1 MKTRLRNLP
10 SGNHHEGRRQ
20 PLPRRAYCA
29 PRSYG
34 GDEPPVQKG
43 CDPPAGSR
51 RDRHAHERDEAGI
64 PLSYG
69 LASTQLPPGAAI
81 PVEERLEA
89 LAEAG
94 RLLLSEVTA
103 EEEEDDA
110 EQPEEQDQRREVL
123 RLALHR

>member
-1 MKTRLRNLP
+1 MRTRLRNLP

-43 CDPPAGSR
+43 CVPPAGSR
-51 RDRHAHERDEAGI
+51 RDRHARERDEAGT

-94 RLLLSEVTA
+94 RLQLPEVAA
-103 EEEEDDA
+103 EEEEVDA
-110 EQPEEQDQRREVL
+110 DKPDGDQRRQAL